1 MEGNRDE
8 VFKMQISKPLD
19 DDTVTMAIFYLQF
32 FVCVSTSE
40 GRRRPEKIQL
50 KINANSSG

>member
-19 DDTVTMAIFYLQF
+19 DDTVTMAIFYIQF
-32 FVCVSTSE
+32 FVSVFP
-40 GRRRPEKIQL
+40 RL
-50 KINANSSG
+50 KGGDVPKRSS

>member
-19 DDTVTMAIFYLQF
+19 DDTVTIAIFYIQF
-32 FVCVSTSE
+32 FVCVSTCE
-40 GRRRPEKIQL
+40 GRRRPEKIPL
-50 KINANSSG
+50 KILLVK

>member
-19 DDTVTMAIFYLQF
+19 DDTVTMAIFYIQF
-32 FVCVSTSE
+32 LCLKE
-40 GRRRPEKIQL
+40 GDVPKR
-50 KINANSSG
+50 SS